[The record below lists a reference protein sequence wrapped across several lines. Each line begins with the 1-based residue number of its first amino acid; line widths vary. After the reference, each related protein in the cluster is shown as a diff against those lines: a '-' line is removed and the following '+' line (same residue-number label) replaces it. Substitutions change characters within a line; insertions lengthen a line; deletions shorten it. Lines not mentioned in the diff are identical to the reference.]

1 MHALARIHSEPCM
14 PQAGARPSAARPP
27 NARPLPAWAWVACGG
42 VALGLADLAFAA
54 LYWFLHSGV
63 APIRIAQS
71 ISGWVLGPA
80 AARAGGI
87 PSALAGAALYCA
99 VVAAMVAGYLK
110 LSAWRPAVHARVA
123 FSGAMYG
130 LAMYVLLFRLVLPL
144 AAPAN
149 APTSAMPPP
158 WTIACLAA
166 YAGIGIG
173 CALLA
178 RAKAARDG

>member
-1 MHALARIHSEPCM
+1 MHALARPTLHTGTS
-14 PQAGARPSAARPP
+14 QSGVHRSGS
-27 NARPLPAWAWVACGG
+27 RPLPAWAWVACGG
-42 VALGLADLAFAA
+42 VAIGLSDLAFAA
-54 LYWFLHSGV
+54 LYWFLHSGL
-63 APIRIAQS
+63 APIRVPQS
-71 ISGWVLGPA
+71 IAGSVLGTA

-87 PSALAGAALYCA
+87 ATALAGAALYC
-99 VVAAMVAGYLK
+99 VVAAAMVAGYLR

-130 LAMYVLLFRLVLPL
+130 LAMYVLLFRIALPL
-144 AAPAN
+144 AVPDRSPA
-149 APTSAMPPP
+149 SAMPLS
-158 WTIACLAA
+158 WTAACLAA

>member
-1 MHALARIHSEPCM
+1 MHALARIHSE
-14 PQAGARPSAARPP
+14 SAARPF
-27 NARPLPAWAWVACGG
+27 PAWAWVACGG

-63 APIRIAQS
+63 APVRIPQS
-71 ISGWVLGPA
+71 IAGWVLGPA
-80 AARAGGI
+80 VARAGGVAT
-87 PSALAGAALYCA
+87 ALAGAALYCT

-110 LSAWRPAVHARVA
+110 LSAWRPAMHAQGA
-123 FSGAMYG
+123 FFGAMYG

-144 AAPAN
+144 AAPAQ
-149 APTSAMPPP
+149 APASMPPS
-158 WTIACLAA
+158 WTLACLAA

>member
-1 MHALARIHSEPCM
+1 MHALARIHSDS
-14 PQAGARPSAARPP
+14 GARQSV
-27 NARPLPAWAWVACGG
+27 ARPLPAWAWVACGG

-63 APIRIAQS
+63 APVRIPQS
-71 ISGWVLGPA
+71 IAGWVLGPA
-80 AARAGGI
+80 LARAGGVAT
-87 PSALAGAALYCA
+87 ALAGAALYCT
-99 VVAAMVAGYLK
+99 VVSAMVAGYLK
-110 LSAWRPAVHARVA
+110 LSAWRPAMHARWA

-144 AAPAN
+144 AAPAQ
-149 APTSAMPPP
+149 APASMPPS
-158 WTIACLAA
+158 WTLACLAA

-173 CALLA
+173 CALVA

>member
-1 MHALARIHSEPCM
+1 MHALARIHSDSGVRQPV
-14 PQAGARPSAARPP
+14 
-27 NARPLPAWAWVACGG
+27 ARPLPAWAWVACGG

-63 APIRIAQS
+63 APVRIPQS
-71 ISGWVLGPA
+71 IAGWVLEPA
-80 AARAGGI
+80 VARAGGVAT
-87 PSALAGAALYCA
+87 ALAGAALYCT
-99 VVAAMVAGYLK
+99 VVAGMVAGYLK
-110 LSAWRPAVHARVA
+110 LSAWRPALHAQVV

-144 AAPAN
+144 VAPAH
-149 APTSAMPPP
+149 APAPAMPTS

-173 CALLA
+173 CALVA

>member
-1 MHALARIHSEPCM
+1 MHALVPIHSES
-14 PQAGARPSAARPP
+14 GTRPSGT
-27 NARPLPAWAWVACGG
+27 RPLPAWAWVACGG

-63 APIRIAQS
+63 APVRIPQS
-71 ISGWVLGPA
+71 IAGWVLGPA
-80 AARAGGI
+80 VARAGGVAT
-87 PSALAGAALYCA
+87 ALAGAALYCT

-110 LSAWRPAVHARVA
+110 LSAWRPAMHAQGA
-123 FSGAMYG
+123 FFGAMYG
-130 LAMYVLLFRLVLPL
+130 LAMYVLLFRLALPL
-144 AAPAN
+144 ATPAN
-149 APTSAMPPP
+149 APAPAMPAS
-158 WTIACLAA
+158 WTLACLAA

>member
-1 MHALARIHSEPCM
+1 MHALARIHSDS
-14 PQAGARPSAARPP
+14 GARQPV
-27 NARPLPAWAWVACGG
+27 ARPLPAWAWVACGG

-63 APIRIAQS
+63 APVRIPQS
-71 ISGWVLGPA
+71 IAGWVLGPA
-80 AARAGGI
+80 LARAGGVAT
-87 PSALAGAALYCA
+87 ALAGAALYCT

-110 LSAWRPAVHARVA
+110 LSALRPALHAQVVL
-123 FSGAMYG
+123 SGAMYG

-144 AAPAN
+144 VAPAH
-149 APTSAMPPP
+149 APAPAMPTS

-173 CALLA
+173 CALVA

>member
-1 MHALARIHSEPCM
+1 MHALARIHSKPD
-14 PQAGARPSAARPP
+14 ARPSGARRSD
-27 NARPLPAWAWVACGG
+27 ARPLPAWAWVACGG

-54 LYWFLHSGV
+54 LYWFLHSDA
-63 APIRIAQS
+63 APIRIPQA
-71 ISGWVLGPA
+71 IAGWVLGPA
-80 AARAGGI
+80 AARAGGVAT
-87 PSALAGAALYCA
+87 ALAGAALYCT

-110 LSAWRPAVHARVA
+110 LSAWRPAMHARWA

-130 LAMYVLLFRLVLPL
+130 LAMYVLLFRLVLPV
-144 AAPAN
+144 ANPTHVPA
-149 APTSAMPPP
+149 AMPSS
-158 WTIACLAA
+158 WTLACLAA

>member
-1 MHALARIHSEPCM
+1 MHALARIHSDS
-14 PQAGARPSAARPP
+14 GARA
-27 NARPLPAWAWVACGG
+27 LPVWAWVACGG

-54 LYWFLHSGV
+54 LYWYLHSGI
-63 APIRIAQS
+63 APVRIPQS
-71 ISGWVLGPA
+71 IAGWVLGPA
-80 AARAGGI
+80 VARAGGI
-87 PSALAGAALYCA
+87 ATALAGVALYCT

-110 LSAWRPAVHARVA
+110 LSAWRPSVHARVA
-123 FSGAMYG
+123 FSGSAYG

-144 AAPAN
+144 VAPAHAP
-149 APTSAMPPP
+149 APTMPTS

>member
-1 MHALARIHSEPCM
+1 MHALARIHSEP
-14 PQAGARPSAARPP
+14 GTRH
-27 NARPLPAWAWVACGG
+27 LPAWAWVACGG

-54 LYWFLHSGV
+54 VYWFLHSGV
-63 APIRIAQS
+63 APIRIPQS
-71 ISGWVLGPA
+71 IAGWVLGPA
-80 AARAGGI
+80 VARAGGI
-87 PSALAGAALYCA
+87 ATALAGTALYCA

-110 LSAWRPAVHARVA
+110 LSAWRPAMHARVV

-130 LAMYVLLFRLVLPL
+130 LAMYLLLFRLVLPL
-144 AAPAN
+144 AAAHAPA
-149 APTSAMPPP
+149 SAMPPS